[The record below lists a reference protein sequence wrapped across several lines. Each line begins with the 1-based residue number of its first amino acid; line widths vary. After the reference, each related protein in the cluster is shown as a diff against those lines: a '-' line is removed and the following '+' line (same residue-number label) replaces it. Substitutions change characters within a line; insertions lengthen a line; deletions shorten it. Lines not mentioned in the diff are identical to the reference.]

1 MVKLQMSEAQCVGRR
16 PWTSSGSYDDINILL
31 TLARA
36 IEENENSKASCKSG
50 IDAEEIIMKLIN
62 ALIYTT
68 VNNSNNGNGRGSHG
82 GSGSMSG
89 NSHSGGSGNNAKSDE
104 GLIDLGLLNP
114 NDHDNVLKLD
124 LAKQKVVGVGL
135 GNTN

>member
-68 VNNSNNGNGRGSHG
+68 MNNSNNGNGRGNHG

-89 NSHSGGSGNNAKSDE
+89 NNNAKSDE